1 MGAAA
6 SVVDARHVR
15 IWNNLSALESTSARI
30 QMLETLLV
38 GQEYIASAKQVGIY
52 GSLLSWIAAQRRGEF
67 YAWPDVNPPPPPA
80 VQRPVAV
87 PTQRAQP
94 VVPQQR
100 TPPSQ
105 RTSVRAP
112 IANTFR
118 DTTTDVLARVPP
130 PKRALDYLHEAYGV
144 LNIDDSKPLTHEIL
158 RSAYKRA
165 ATKTHPDKGG
175 SPEAFDA
182 VTRAFLYVQEVLN
195 KLIPKTASDG
205 SDPRFTAP
213 VTIDEALKARGI
225 TKTAPAPKGAARL
238 EDAPPVAL
246 NPKKLDMTLF
256 NKLFEE
262 NRLPDPEGDD
272 GYGDWLKSNDAP
284 TTISDSSS
292 QSLRSKFN
300 SDVFHKTFETEA
312 LRQSRESS
320 AVTKYNQPA
329 ELVLAPTF
337 GTELGGERP
346 AQYTRQAGGGA
357 GIGYT
362 DLKYAYGDGA
372 TFSQQVTNVSL
383 DGRPKNLE
391 EAKREYGSAPRAL
404 TADEMATAAAF
415 DRAKERAEEDR
426 RKRLAARDVDA
437 EALHSRLQ
445 KRLMIQQ

>member
-1 MGAAA
+1 
-6 SVVDARHVR
+6 
-15 IWNNLSALESTSARI
+15 
-30 QMLETLLV
+30 MLETLLV

-52 GSLLSWIAAQRRGEF
+52 GTLLAWIAAQRRGEF
-67 YAWPDVNPPPPPA
+67 YAWPEVNRPVPLQRPIIST
-80 VQRPVAV
+80 QRPVV
-87 PTQRAQP
+87 PVQQPVQRA
-94 VVPQQR
+94 VN
-100 TPPSQ
+100 
-105 RTSVRAP
+105 TSDA
-112 IANTFR
+112 
-118 DTTTDVLARVPP
+118 LARVPP

-158 RSAYKRA
+158 RTAYKRA
-165 ATKTHPDKGG
+165 ATKAHPDKGG
-175 SPEAFDA
+175 TPEAFDA

-195 KLIPKTASDG
+195 KLIPKTAADG

-213 VTIDEALKARGI
+213 VTMDEALKARGV
-225 TKTAPAPKGAARL
+225 TKTAPAAKGVARL

-272 GYGDWLKSNDAP
+272 GYGDWLKSNDGPGA
-284 TTISDSSS
+284 ISETSS
-292 QSLRSKFN
+292 QTLRSKFN

-312 LRQSRESS
+312 LKQSRESS
-320 AVTKYNQPA
+320 AVAKYNQPA

-391 EAKREYGSAPRAL
+391 EAKREYGTAPRAL

-415 DRAKERAEEDR
+415 DRAKERAEEER
-426 RKRLAARDVDA
+426 RKRMATRDVDA
-437 EALHSRLQ
+437 EALHARLQ